1 MTPRVD
7 IRRQDLAG
15 NLGKSVPVW
24 FHGMRID
31 RFQAKC
37 WGLAVAL
44 CLLMGHSSR
53 AATNAIPWSFKPPKA
68 SAVPRVKAEDWP
80 RTQADYY
87 LLARIEAR
95 GLAPTK
101 DAEPRT
107 LARRLSFDLLGLPPS
122 TEDVEAYAAAPTREA
137 YARLVDRWLASPAFG
152 ERWARRWLDVAR
164 YAESTGKDR
173 NYAYPEAWRYRDWV
187 IQAFNSNL
195 PYNRFLQLQIAGDL
209 IPGATPRETDEH
221 LVATGFLAIGP
232 KGLNEQNRG
241 QFLLDLADEQIDAT
255 TRAMLGLSFACARC
269 HDHKSDPFT
278 QADYY
283 ALAGVFDS
291 TDTYYGTAVE
301 RGNRQPSGHLPLKS
315 VPSTRFAAT
324 NTAPSTNTTPSLR
337 RNERPFLPPGPPSGE
352 PRTMG
357 VQEGQ
362 PHDVA
367 LLVRGELKQRGSIV
381 QRALPHLAGS
391 SEPPRIPRNESG
403 RRQLAA
409 WIASDTNPLTAR
421 VFVNRVW
428 HHLFGRGLAPTLD
441 DFGVNGL
448 PPTHPELLDTL
459 AVEFMRNGWNTR
471 ALIRELV
478 LSRAYQLADTAE
490 PGLLETDPENQLVA
504 RHQLR
509 RLEAEELRDAI
520 LRVCGTL
527 NEAAPEGS
535 VVSRAGDGPLRRG
548 LRPARGESPPRHRSI
563 YLPIVRGFVPEGLE
577 VFDFPEPS
585 LVIAE
590 RETTNVPL
598 QSLYLMNSEATTSAS
613 RAWARAL
620 LDPSQSTS
628 PASRVT
634 TAYQAAFGRPP
645 TPAELDRALRF
656 LRSERSDSVATSSDR
671 RTLRPRERAWAS
683 FCQALLA
690 SAEFRFLR

>member
-1 MTPRVD
+1 MTPRVG

-15 NLGKSVPVW
+15 NLRKSAPVW

-31 RFQAKC
+31 GFQSKC
-37 WGLAVAL
+37 WGLAMAL
-44 CLLMGHSSR
+44 CLLTGHSSR

-80 RTQADYY
+80 RTQVDYF
-87 LLARIEAR
+87 LLARIETR

-122 TEDVEAYAAAPTREA
+122 IEEVEAYAAAPTREA
-137 YARLVDRWLASPAFG
+137 YAQLVDRWLASPAFG

-187 IQAFNSNL
+187 IRAFNSNL
-195 PYNRFLQLQIAGDL
+195 PYNRFLQLQLAGDL

-315 VPSTRFAAT
+315 MPSTRFATT
-324 NTAPSTNTTPSLR
+324 NAAPSTNTPPPLR
-337 RNERPFLPPGPPSGE
+337 RNERPFLPSGPASGE
-352 PRTMG
+352 ARAMG
-357 VQEGQ
+357 VQEGR
-362 PHDVA
+362 PHDVP
-367 LLVRGELKQRGSIV
+367 LLVRGELKQRGAIIP
-381 QRALPHLAGS
+381 RALPKLAGLP
-391 SEPPRIPRNESG
+391 EPPHIPRNESG
-403 RRQLAA
+403 RKQLAE
-409 WIASDTNPLTAR
+409 WITSDANPLAAR

-428 HHLFGRGLAPTLD
+428 QQLFGRGLAPTLD
-441 DFGVNGL
+441 DFGVNGT

-459 AVEFMRNGWNTR
+459 AVQFMQNGWNTK

-490 PGLLETDPENQLVA
+490 TGLVEADPENQLVA

-527 NEAAPEGS
+527 DEATPEGS
-535 VVSRAGDGPLRRG
+535 VVSRAGDGPVRRDF
-548 LRPARGESPPRHRSI
+548 RPGRGEPPLRHRSI

-598 QSLYLMNSEATTSAS
+598 QSLYLMNSEATTAAA

-620 LDPSQSTS
+620 LDPALPVA
-628 PASRVT
+628 PASKVA
-634 TAYQAAFGRPP
+634 TAYQAAFGRSP
-645 TPAELDRALRF
+645 TPTELERALRF
-656 LRSERSDSVATSSDR
+656 LRTESLDSAATNRDR
-671 RTLRPRERAWAS
+671 RGVRPRERAWSS